1 MTTDPKPLDLEAWA
15 LQAARKVAGDLNDRS
30 GFDLGA
36 LDEEIE
42 LEIHEAW
49 ADIIA
54 REAREL
60 VRPLVEALKDAVSQ
74 VGGSRLGHMG
84 DHRSYQAQVAERSVE
99 EWRAALAPWLEKTD
113 A

>member
-1 MTTDPKPLDLEAWA
+1 MTTDPKPLEAWA

-60 VRPLVEALKDAVSQ
+60 VRRERYETLSHLCGAFDEKYPPAECEGLGRPEFSAWLSSLAVHDPFF
-74 VGGSRLGHMG
+74 R
-84 DHRSYQAQVAERSVE
+84 
-99 EWRAALAPWLEKTD
+99 LEKPR
-113 A
+113 